1 MQPNYPNNPYSNAG
15 MPYGGQPY
23 PAYPQVPPQ
32 MVQQGVPAQQP
43 MTPNINPA
51 AAGAVPRKA
60 DMTPGSAI
68 PPVMPNETATTAHKK
83 TTLADGTVLPDVIY
97 VKKKGTLFGFI
108 ITSVLLVAC
117 AIYAVIT
124 TISAGAASSKVDELT
139 AQVESKDNTINTV
152 KSALGIKED
161 NQLTKENIS
170 KLITRPEGVID
181 IDLSSFTAG
190 DGVGVNFIRLSSDM
204 KYAIVDVNYYGKST
218 YYYRNVEEGGW
229 NIAFSRSSGVVS
241 CRDITKEAMEVI
253 IELGGLDKSVSSSG
267 KQYDCLDKN
276 DGDKLYDFADAIDA
290 GVYKK

>member
-32 MVQQGVPAQQP
+32 MAQQGVPVQQP

-68 PPVMPNETATTAHKK
+68 PAVMPDETTTTAHQK

-108 ITSVLLVAC
+108 IASVLLIAC
-117 AIYAVIT
+117 AVYAVIT
-124 TISAGAASSKVDELT
+124 TISAGAASSKVNELT
-139 AQVESKDNTINTV
+139 AQVESKDKTIDTV
-152 KSALGIKED
+152 KGALGIKED
-161 NQLTKENIS
+161 GDLTKENIS
-170 KLITRPEGVID
+170 KLVNRPEGVLD
-181 IDLSSFTAG
+181 LDLSSFTSG
-190 DGVGVNFIRLSSDM
+190 EGVGINSLRLSSTLE
-204 KYAIVDVNYYGKST
+204 YAIVDVNYYGKST
-218 YYYRNVEEGGW
+218 YYYRKVDDGGW
-229 NIAFSRSSGVVS
+229 SIAFSRSSVVS
-241 CRDITKEAMEVI
+241 CRDISKEAMEVI
-253 IELGGLDKSVSSSG
+253 IELGGLDKSTSSSG
-267 KQYDCLDKN
+267 KQYDCMDKD
-276 DGDKLYDFADAIDA
+276 DGDKLYDFPDAIEA